1 MFFYIQMCITTKK
14 RLYNASL
21 LVRAA
26 IKLLMKTFPFMLWNA
41 GTWGLVVRGVLIFE
55 DAAGEAGIGVDG
67 WFAVL
72 EVSPNRTRVERFFG
86 CCDGMVILL
95 ARFDRVIGP
104 FFYCQGLVV
113 SWEIAKEKAKR
124 NEWGRGGL
132 VPEGINPQGSLFI
145 SWLRHVLP
153 YCLPIGFA
161 AKFLLRILKLI
172 LKKKYMHSYGANL
185 IWIEQFFCQKRRHTW
200 G

>member
-1 MFFYIQMCITTKK
+1 MVHHDFQYTSQKFSFNLAICFVKYLYSGLIRKTTTWGWNIHVWYFLLEAVLVINEDTIAYL
-14 RLYNASL
+14 LYNASL

-26 IKLLMKTFPFMLWNA
+26 IKLLMKTFPFMLSNA
-41 GTWGLVVRGVLIFE
+41 GTWGLVVRGVLIIE

-86 CCDGMVILL
+86 CCDDMVILL

-104 FFYCQGLVV
+104 FYFYCQGLVV

-124 NEWGRGGL
+124 NELG
-132 VPEGINPQGSLFI
+132 QG
-145 SWLRHVLP
+145 WVCP
-153 YCLPIGFA
+153 
-161 AKFLLRILKLI
+161 
-172 LKKKYMHSYGANL
+172 
-185 IWIEQFFCQKRRHTW
+185 RRHQSP
-200 G
+200 GEFVY